1 MIRLLFLMAA
11 ASILSFTAS
20 SSAASRP
27 VGKTAVAKPAVARPA
42 VAKPVEKT
50 ADQEQLKE
58 FDLARKLVDTLGFG
72 EGLPEKPLEKD
83 YLQILGGSRTFKFEA
98 ENTFDQQSDPVS
110 VRDYPLFGAFSGA
123 GWVHGT
129 TNQVAVHFKVF
140 LPFSGKYT
148 LKAAAKGDNQLW
160 SVAGKAFR
168 LSSGDK
174 FNESTLGQLFIPA
187 GELEFNAVIP
197 PSGAIDYF
205 TLTAPAYAPVEPLA
219 GWTPAGPLTAA
230 KVNETIASLLGLE
243 PLLPDDAGYK
253 AKVIEAA
260 SLPGLPG
267 RVHIT
272 DNKVLGKT
280 VAAKWVRA
288 FQKGATLTVP
298 IEIETS
304 SVYRV
309 RVRAVGTEISAGFG
323 QRKIIAALKPDFNWI
338 DLGTFRL
345 PKGLNSLELQLP
357 PTGGIDIIE
366 VTKKLSSPADYA
378 AIAKSG
384 INMNAEIKPAELDA
398 LIKAIQT
405 QFKERR

>member
-1 MIRLLFLMAA
+1 MIRLLFLMTA

-27 VGKTAVAKPAVARPA
+27 AGKAAVAKPAA
-42 VAKPVEKT
+42 AKPVEKT
-50 ADQEQLKE
+50 VDQEQLKE

-72 EGLPEKPLEKD
+72 EGLPEKPVEKD
-83 YLQILGGSRTFKFEA
+83 YLQILGGNRTFKFEA

-123 GWVHGT
+123 GWVYGT

-160 SVAGKAFR
+160 SIAGKAFR
-168 LSSGDK
+168 VSFGDK
-174 FNESTLGQLFIPA
+174 LKESTLGQLFIPA

-197 PSGAIDYF
+197 PAGAIDYF
-205 TLTAPAYAPVEPLA
+205 TLTAPAYVPIEPLA
-219 GWTPAGPLTAA
+219 GWNPAKPLSAA
-230 KVNETIASLLGLE
+230 AVNETIASLLGLE
-243 PLLPDDAGYK
+243 PLLPDDANYK
-253 AKVIEAA
+253 PKLIEAA

-272 DNKVLGKT
+272 DNQVLGKT
-280 VAAKWVRA
+280 LAAKWVRA
-288 FQKGATLTVP
+288 FQTGAAITVP

-309 RVRAVGTEISAGFG
+309 RVRAVGTEMTAGLG
-323 QRKIIAALKPDFNWI
+323 QRKITAALKPDFNWI
-338 DLGTFRL
+338 DFGTFRL
-345 PKGLNSLELQLP
+345 PKGSNSLELQLP
-357 PTGGIDIIE
+357 PTGGVDMIE

-384 INMNAEIKPAELDA
+384 LTIDPEIKPADLDA
-398 LIKAIQT
+398 LIKSLQN
-405 QFKERR
+405 QFKERK